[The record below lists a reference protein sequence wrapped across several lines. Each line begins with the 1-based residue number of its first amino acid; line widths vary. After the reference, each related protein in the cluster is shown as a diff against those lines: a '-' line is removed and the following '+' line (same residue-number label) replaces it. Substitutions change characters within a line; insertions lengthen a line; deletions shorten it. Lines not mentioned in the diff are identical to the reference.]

1 MTAIM
6 LAGAVAGLG
15 VYLLVKVF
23 VQPKPG
29 VAATLA
35 RLDSGRRGAMPL
47 TTSGAATDG
56 RLGGIERARLSV
68 GSRLEAE
75 ATARGWNFARV
86 RTDLAIM
93 NRPFAVHLGT
103 KVLLGLGALVWLPLM
118 AGVLAFAGIG
128 FGTTTPAALT
138 LAGAVFA
145 FFIPD
150 FALRSEAEERRRDF
164 RHVVGS
170 FLDLVAMNLAG
181 GRGLPEALMTASTV
195 GDHWAMARIR
205 QALSNARVV
214 GITPWEGVS
223 RLGKELGVEELRDL
237 ASALA
242 LAGDEGAKIRQ
253 SLMARAES
261 MRRKELADVEGQAGE
276 RSQSML
282 VAQLLICA
290 SFLLFLAYPA
300 TSQIMNT

>member
-1 MTAIM
+1 MIEVM
-6 LAGAVAGLG
+6 LAGALAGLG
-15 VYLLVKVF
+15 VFLLVKVF
-23 VQPKPG
+23 VRPRPG

-35 RLDSGRRGAMPL
+35 RLDAGRRGGAAL
-47 TTSGAATDG
+47 TLSGADPATVGALD
-56 RLGGIERARLSV
+56 RARLSL

-75 ATARGWNFARV
+75 SVSRGWMHDRI
-86 RTDLAIM
+86 RTDLALM
-93 NRPFAVHLGT
+93 NRPLAVHLGT
-103 KVLLGLGALVWLPLM
+103 KVLLGVGALIWFPLM
-118 AGVLAFAGIG
+118 AAALAVLGSG
-128 FGTTTPAALT
+128 LGTTTPALIT
-138 LAGAVFA
+138 VAGAVFA

-150 FALRSEAEERRRDF
+150 LALAKEAETRRRAF

-181 GRGLPEALMTASTV
+181 GRGLPEALMAASSI

-205 QALSNARVV
+205 QALSNARVIGV
-214 GITPWEGVS
+214 SPWEGVA
-223 RLGKELGVEELRDL
+223 RLGRELGVEELRDL

-242 LAGDEGAKIRQ
+242 LAGDEGAKIRH

-276 RSQSML
+276 KSQTML

-290 SFLLFLAYPA
+290 AFLLFLAYPA
-300 TSQIMNT
+300 TSQILNS

>member
-1 MTAIM
+1 MLIM

-15 VYLLVKVF
+15 LYLLVKVF
-23 VQPKPG
+23 VQPAPG
-29 VAATLA
+29 VSATLA
-35 RLDSGRRGAMPL
+35 RLDAGRRVSATHSPGIAAAEAGA
-47 TTSGAATDG
+47 
-56 RLGGIERARLSV
+56 GGIDRARLSI

-75 ATARGWNFARV
+75 ALARGWQLS
-86 RTDLAIM
+86 RTRPDLAIL
-93 NRPFAVHLGT
+93 NRPLAVHFGT
-103 KVLLGLGALVWLPLM
+103 KVLLGIGALIWLPMM
-118 AGVLAFAGIG
+118 AGILALSGSGLGSTI
-128 FGTTTPAALT
+128 PAILT
-138 LAGAVFA
+138 LGGAAFA

-150 FALRSEAEERRRDF
+150 LALRKEAHDRRRDF

-181 GRGLPEALMTASTV
+181 GRGLPEALMAASSV

-205 QALSNARVV
+205 QALSNARVIGV
-214 GITPWEGVS
+214 SPWEGVS
-223 RLGKELGVEELRDL
+223 RLGQELGIEELRDL

-242 LAGDEGAKIRQ
+242 LAGDEGAKIRH

-261 MRRKELADVEGQAGE
+261 MRRKEMADVEGQAGE

-282 VAQLLICA
+282 IAQLLICT

-300 TSQIMNT
+300 TAQILNS

>member
-1 MTAIM
+1 MMTIM

-15 VYLLVKVF
+15 LFMLLRVF
-23 VQPKPG
+23 VQPRPG

-35 RLDSGRRGAMPL
+35 RLDAGRRGAPI
-47 TTSGAATDG
+47 TVSAAEPDVK
-56 RLGGIERARLSV
+56 LGGIDRARLNL

-75 ATARGWNFARV
+75 SAARGWQFEKIRA
-86 RTDLAIM
+86 DLAIM
-93 NRPFAVHLGT
+93 NRPFSVHLGT
-103 KVLLGLGALVWLPLM
+103 KLLLAIGALVWLPLM
-118 AGVLAFAGIG
+118 AGVLQFTGAGIG
-128 FGTTTPAALT
+128 VTTPVILT
-138 LAGAVFA
+138 LLGGLLA
-145 FFIPD
+145 FFLPD
-150 FALRSEAEERRRDF
+150 FSLRREADAARRDF

-181 GRGLPEALMTASTV
+181 GRGLPEALMAASTV

-205 QALSNARVV
+205 QALSNARVI
-214 GITPWEGVS
+214 GITPWDGVS
-223 RLGKELGVEELRDL
+223 MLGRELGIEELRDL

-242 LAGDEGAKIRQ
+242 LAGDEGAKIRH

-276 RSQSML
+276 KSQSML

-290 SFLLFLAYPA
+290 AFLLFLAYPA
-300 TSQIMNT
+300 TSQILKS